1 MRAKQFG
8 RAPAARRGAGRC
20 LPLRIGVDS
29 PCGTS
34 AAAAFTPDQ
43 HPEITLQR
51 NHMTEFDAAALDA
64 QTQYKLLIG
73 TITPRP
79 IALVTTTGSQGP
91 NAAPFSFF
99 NGVGSDPAM
108 VMFSVGDTDGHA
120 KDTIANLREIP
131 EFVVHIVSDAIKEK
145 MNICAIDYPRGVN
158 EITEAGFTALASN
171 KVRPPRIAEA
181 PVALE
186 CRVLQVLEIG
196 RVPYHLVIGEVV
208 YFHYHDGI
216 VDERFHV
223 DVGRINPIGRLAGRG
238 GYTRITDRFEMA
250 RLKYGGGVLEG

>member
-1 MRAKQFG
+1 
-8 RAPAARRGAGRC
+8 
-20 LPLRIGVDS
+20 
-29 PCGTS
+29 
-34 AAAAFTPDQ
+34 
-43 HPEITLQR
+43 
-51 NHMTEFDAAALDA
+51 MTEFDAAALDA

-73 TITPRP
+73 SITPRP
-79 IALVTTTGSQGP
+79 IALVSTLGSRGP

-108 VMFSVGDTDGHA
+108 VMFSVGDKSGGGA
-120 KDTIANLREIP
+120 KDTIANILEIP

-145 MNICAIDYPRGVN
+145 MNVCAIDYPRGVD
-158 EITEAGFTALASN
+158 EMAEAGLTALASK

-181 PVALE
+181 PVAFE
-186 CRVLQVLEIG
+186 CRLLQMLELG
-196 RVPYHLVIGEVV
+196 RVPYHMVIGEVV
-208 YFHYHDGI
+208 YYHYHEGI

-250 RLKYGGGVLEG
+250 RLKLGGGVIKD